1 MEKVKWGIISTALIG
16 TKQVIPAMQR
26 GELCDIVAIA
36 SRDLAKAE
44 KEAAELG
51 IPKAYGSYEELLA
64 DPEIEAVYNPLP
76 NHLHIPV
83 SVQAADAGKHVLCE
97 KPIAL
102 TADDIRP
109 LVEARDRNRV
119 HVWEAFMVRH
129 HPQWERVRDLV
140 QGGEIGEVRA
150 VQGFF
155 SYYNDNPD
163 NIRNMADI
171 GGGGIYDIGCYPTVT
186 SRFVLGHEPT
196 QVVSL
201 VDRDPSFG
209 TDRLA
214 SAILDFGNGV
224 RSTFTCSTQLVA
236 YQRMQFFGT
245 KGRVA
250 VEIPFNAPHWGE
262 TNIYIDDGSK
272 LGDQSQRVEV
282 IPATNQYA
290 NQGDR
295 LSETIRGGT
304 PPAYELEDSVKQAAV
319 LDALFGSEETGSW
332 EQVLA

>member
-1 MEKVKWGIISTALIG
+1 MDKVKWGIISTALIG
-16 TKQVIPAMQR
+16 TEQVIPAMQK

-36 SRDLAKAE
+36 SRNLDQAKA
-44 KEAAELG
+44 AADRLG
-51 IPKAYGSYEELLA
+51 IPNAYGSYEELLA
-64 DPEIEAVYNPLP
+64 DPDIEAVYNPLP
-76 NHLHIPV
+76 NHLHVPV

-102 TADDIRP
+102 DADAVKELIA
-109 LVEARDRNRV
+109 ARDRNKV
-119 HVWEAFMVRH
+119 HIWEAFMVRH

-140 QGGEIGEVRA
+140 QGGRIGDVRA

-155 SYYNDNPD
+155 SYYNTDPG

-171 GGGGIYDIGCYPTVT
+171 GGGGIYDIGVYPTVT
-186 SRFVLGHEPT
+186 SRFVLGREPLRAI
-196 QVVSL
+196 SL
-201 VDRDPSFG
+201 VDRDPVMK

-224 RSTFTCSTQLVA
+224 QSSFVCSTQLVA

-245 KGRVA
+245 EGRIA

-262 TNIYIDDGSK
+262 TNIYIDDGSEK
-272 LGDQSQRVEV
+272 GDRSQVTEV

-295 LSETIRGGT
+295 LSELIRGGN
-304 PPAYELEDSVKQAAV
+304 PPAYGLEDSVKQMAV
-319 LDALFGSEETGSW
+319 LDALFRSEETGHW
-332 EQVLA
+332 EQVLH